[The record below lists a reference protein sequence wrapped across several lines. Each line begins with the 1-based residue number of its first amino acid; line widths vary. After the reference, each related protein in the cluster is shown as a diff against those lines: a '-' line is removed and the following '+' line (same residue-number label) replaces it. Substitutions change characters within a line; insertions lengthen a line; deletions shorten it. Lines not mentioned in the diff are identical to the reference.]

1 MPSVKFRAAMSESK
15 SICGPLYIDFNSDWF
30 ALWFLRIKY
39 VLKGNLLCW
48 VVEFLDLVI
57 FLHKGDFHILC
68 QILGVDHRIQKK
80 LKTHKGK
87 HSERCAAKNDL
98 FVPEKP
104 RLKCIGFSYIGPK
117 LFNML
122 PKNVKDAKT
131 TDEFKTKLNGCTS
144 IFSMFASRWIYLHH
158 EPKLFHKERTTIW
171 CLA

>member
-68 QILGVDHRIQKK
+68 QILGVDHRSQNYLRGIAHNINVAPGKFDKK
-80 LKTHKGK
+80 NKRSPIYSLYLYYLNRLYEVRNK
-87 HSERCAAKNDL
+87 ALA
-98 FVPEKP
+98 PEK
-104 RLKCIGFSYIGPK
+104 KSE
-117 LFNML
+117 N
-122 PKNVKDAKT
+122 
-131 TDEFKTKLNGCTS
+131 
-144 IFSMFASRWIYLHH
+144 
-158 EPKLFHKERTTIW
+158 
-171 CLA
+171 